1 MTSYTSSP
9 LSWEGETSL
18 CRCRKSLGY
27 SGWLD
32 DKRTEAAI
40 AKRLCAG
47 CSESGFRV
55 GSIIVVD
62 YSLQT
67 YGGDVI
73 HYLNLDCVSKVEGSL
88 MLVLCSTMLSVDY
101 CLITDAN

>member
-1 MTSYTSSP
+1 M
-9 LSWEGETSL
+9 
-18 CRCRKSLGY
+18 
-27 SGWLD
+27 
-32 DKRTEAAI
+32 
-40 AKRLCAG
+40 
-47 CSESGFRV
+47 

-88 MLVLCSTMLSVDY
+88 KLVLCSMLSVDY